1 MHLFFVPDID
11 SGDLHSLSEEESNH
25 CTRVLRLG
33 KGDLLHLTN
42 GRGTL
47 YEATIMDEKARKLKV
62 RINRTWT
69 DWGKRSYR
77 LHIGLAPT
85 KNMSRFEWFLEKATE
100 IGIDEIT
107 PILCE
112 HSERRSLPKERLH
125 KILVAALKQSQT
137 TWLPL
142 LHEPVSFA
150 GFIHQ
155 STTDLKYIAHYDER
169 NPQLKAIYKTG
180 TNARILIGP
189 EGDFSPGEIRDAQQS
204 GYRLVNLGNSRLRTE
219 TAGIMACSV
228 ISTINA

>member
-33 KGDLLHLTN
+33 KGDLVHLTN
-42 GRGTL
+42 GQGTL
-47 YEATIMDEKARKLKV
+47 YEASIVDDRTRKLLV
-62 RINRTWT
+62 RISRTWA
-69 DWGKRSYR
+69 DWGRRPYR
-77 LHIGLAPT
+77 LHIGMAPT

-107 PILCE
+107 PVICE
-112 HSERRSLPKERLH
+112 HSERRSLPQERLH
-125 KILVAALKQSQT
+125 KILVAALKQSLIT
-137 TWLPL
+137 CLPL

-155 STTDLKYIAHYDER
+155 PTTDIGYIAHYDER
-169 NPQLKAIYKTG
+169 HPQLKAICQKG

-189 EGDFSPGEIRDAQQS
+189 EGDFSPWEIRDAQQS
-204 GYRLVNLGNSRLRTE
+204 GFIPVNLGHSRLRTE
-219 TAGIMACSV
+219 TAGIVACSV